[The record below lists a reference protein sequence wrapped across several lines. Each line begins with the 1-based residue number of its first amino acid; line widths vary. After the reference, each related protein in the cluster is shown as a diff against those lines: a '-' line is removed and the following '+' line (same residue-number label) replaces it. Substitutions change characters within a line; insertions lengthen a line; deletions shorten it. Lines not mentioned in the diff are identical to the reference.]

1 MNKKGKKVYKNVLIV
16 LLVITVLL
24 TFGGCKKTDEIDE
37 RVQAALETYFV
48 DSDRYSC
55 FFEVETV
62 GASDASD
69 PVDLVQESY
78 SIVADKSAKIIRVT
92 LLEVITYPGN
102 EEGMVDWDVDPE
114 YQSFYK
120 SWYLTVEDDVVTVYA
135 PKEDQTNTQSFYGYG
150 NYTYE
155 KIVFEDEVLAAD
167 ISAVFF
173 PQNMDFMKGTF
184 VSSQQSSYFEDTL
197 KADTTNR
204 TLQVDLFANIVAS
217 LTGVDGAS
225 YSDMDLEVELYTEA
239 PEDSSYPL
247 ISMQVENFEALY
259 AYVAEAYTGEPYTNG
274 FIERDL
280 PYTQY
285 IYINFYEDMLY
296 DEPIEL
302 PVVD

>member
-78 SIVADKSAKIIRVT
+78 SIIVDKSAKIIRVT

-102 EEGMVDWDVDPE
+102 EEGMVDWDVDPD

-120 SWYLTVEDDVVTVYA
+120 SWYITVKDDAVTVYA

-155 KIVFEDEVLAAD
+155 KIVFEDAELAA
-167 ISAVFF
+167 
-173 PQNMDFMKGTF
+173 
-184 VSSQQSSYFEDTL
+184 
-197 KADTTNR
+197 
-204 TLQVDLFANIVAS
+204 
-217 LTGVDGAS
+217 
-225 YSDMDLEVELYTEA
+225 
-239 PEDSSYPL
+239 
-247 ISMQVENFEALY
+247 
-259 AYVAEAYTGEPYTNG
+259 
-274 FIERDL
+274 
-280 PYTQY
+280 
-285 IYINFYEDMLY
+285 
-296 DEPIEL
+296 
-302 PVVD
+302 